1 MRPTNSWDAGV
12 MTKHRKKEE
21 WVAEILDAAA
31 DRIVAEGYSNLTME
45 SIAAHTT
52 LSKGGVYRYF
62 GNKRDVAIALFG
74 RVYNNSMNFA
84 FEDILAWNVS
94 IEETIQR
101 LLVVRRD
108 AVQVR
113 QDHNIWVQLVPE
125 TLWDDGFKQQRIQ
138 LFDTLRGRIEEL
150 IRRIAKRDGL
160 TIKPELEPAFRRYVY
175 YGLVLREGMTFQS
188 VLGLPI
194 EEQGEMYRHFVGVFV
209 KEVFGD
215 QVPSRS

>member
-1 MRPTNSWDAGV
+1 

-21 WVAEILDAAA
+21 WVEEILDAAA
-31 DRIVAEGYSNLTME
+31 DRVVAEGYSNLTME

-62 GNKRDVAIALFG
+62 SNKREVALALFE
-74 RVYNNSMNFA
+74 RVYRNSMNFEVA
-84 FEDILAWNVS
+84 EILAWNTS

-108 AVQVR
+108 ANDVR
-113 QDHNIWVQLVPE
+113 RDQNIWVQLVSE
-125 TLWDDGFKQQRIQ
+125 TLWDDAFRERRVE
-138 LFDTLRGRIEEL
+138 LFSELRGRIEDL
-150 IRRIAKRDGL
+150 IRRIAQRDGL
-160 TIKPELEPAFRRYVY
+160 AIEPDKDLAFSRFVY
-175 YGLVLREGMTFQS
+175 YGLVLREGMALQS
-188 VLGLPI
+188 VVGLPI
-194 EEQGEMYRHFVGVFV
+194 EEQGEMYRQFVGVFV

>member
-1 MRPTNSWDAGV
+1 

-21 WVAEILDAAA
+21 WVEEILDAAA

-62 GNKRDVAIALFG
+62 GNKRDVALALFE

-84 FEDILAWNVS
+84 FEDILAWNTS

-108 AVQVR
+108 ANDVR
-113 QDHNIWVQLVPE
+113 RDQNIWVQLVSE
-125 TLWDDGFKQQRIQ
+125 TLWDEAFRKQRVELFAQ
-138 LFDTLRGRIEEL
+138 LRTKIEDL
-150 IRRIAKRDGL
+150 IRRIALRDGL
-160 TIKPELEPAFRRYVY
+160 VIAPERELAFTRFVY
-175 YGLVLREGMTFQS
+175 YGLVLREGMALQS
-188 VLGLPI
+188 VVGLPI
-194 EEQGEMYRHFVGVFV
+194 EEQGEMYRQFVGVFV